1 MKIQEKAIVVKIM
14 AGLWGARKT
23 DKEAS
28 VRATQQENADE
39 GSAAVV
45 KRLIA
50 RSHLKDIVKLESQID
65 TIMERYTLPWLN
77 GGYRILPSQFYGEWR
92 KEVNTIKDQ
101 YEIAVRKFLQAYPT
115 IVQSESGSLGN
126 MYKPEDYPTVSRLE
140 KQFTFKIQ
148 VMPISTENDFRV
160 KVNNDEMDEMKQDL
174 KKQIEESIS
183 LSLKDAWNRLYDN
196 VKRIAE
202 RLKEDNPKFKDSL
215 IENVQR
221 LCDIL
226 PVLNV
231 SENKEL
237 DKMVKEIQKSLE
249 DKNAFSLRGDCERAI
264 QDRTELQKETEDIC
278 KRMESYI

>member
-1 MKIQEKAIVVKIM
+1 MKIQEKAVVVKVT

-28 VRATQQENADE
+28 IRATQQENADE

-50 RSHLKDIVKLESQID
+50 RSHLKDIVKLESAID
-65 TIMERYTLPWLN
+65 LIMERYSLPWLN
-77 GGYRILPSQFYGEWR
+77 GGYRILPSEFYGEWR
-92 KEVNTIKDQ
+92 KEVNKVKDE
-101 YEIAVRKFLQAYPT
+101 YDIAVRKFLQSYPT
-115 IVQSESGSLGN
+115 IVQSESNSLGN
-126 MYKPEDYPTVSRLE
+126 MYKPEDYPKVSTLE
-140 KQFTFKIQ
+140 KRFTFKIQ
-148 VMPISTENDFRV
+148 VMPVSTENDFRV
-160 KVNNDEMDEMKQDL
+160 KVNNDEMNEMKKDL
-174 KKQIEESIS
+174 QKQIEDSVL

-202 RLKEDNPKFKDSL
+202 RLKEDNPKFKDSM

-231 SENKEL
+231 SGNKEL
-237 DKMVKEIQKSLE
+237 DKMVKEVQKSHE
-249 DKNAFSLRGDCERAI
+249 DKNAFSRRG
-264 QDRTELQKETEDIC
+264 T
-278 KRMESYI
+278 S